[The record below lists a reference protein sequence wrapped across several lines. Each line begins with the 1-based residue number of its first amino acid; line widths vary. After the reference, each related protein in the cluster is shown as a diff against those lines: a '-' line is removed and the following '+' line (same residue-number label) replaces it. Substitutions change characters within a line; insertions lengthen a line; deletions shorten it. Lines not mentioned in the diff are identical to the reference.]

1 MADSVDRIIAAW
13 TRERPD
19 LPVDRME
26 VWSRV
31 TRLSR
36 LLDRERS
43 RAFAQHGLEVW
54 EFDVLAALRR
64 AGSPYQLSPG
74 QLLVEL
80 EVSSGAMTNRITR
93 LSQRGLVVRRP
104 HPVDGRSA
112 LVELTDQGREL
123 ADGALAALLDS
134 EGGLLQEID
143 PRDVERLGAGL
154 RAVLGDQEIRS
165 RGSGPRT
172 PARRAARGPAGSTGS
187 TGGTPRADPG
197 R

>member
-1 MADSVDRIIAAW
+1 MSDEVDGVVDAW
-13 TRERPD
+13 ERARPD
-19 LPVDRME
+19 LNLDPMHI
-26 VWSRV
+26 WSRID
-31 TRLSR
+31 RLAAILEGHR
-36 LLDRERS
+36 KH
-43 RAFAQHGLEVW
+43 AFSDHSIEGW

>member
-1 MADSVDRIIAAW
+1 VADSVDRIVAAW
-13 TRERPD
+13 ARERPD

-43 RAFAQHGLEVW
+43 RAFAQHGLEGW

-64 AGSPYQLSPG
+64 SGKPYQLSPG

-80 EVSSGAMTNRITR
+80 EVSSGTMTNRISR
-93 LSQRGLVVRRP
+93 LSARGLVIRRP

-112 LVELTDQGREL
+112 LVGLTGKGMEVV
-123 ADGALAALLDS
+123 DGALSALLES
-134 EGGLLQEID
+134 EGRLLHQID

-165 RGSGPRT
+165 TAPAGTQAESGHG
-172 PARRAARGPAGSTGS
+172 RRAGRGHAGSTG
-187 TGGTPRADPG
+187 
-197 R
+197 

>member
-1 MADSVDRIIAAW
+1 MTDSVDRIIAAW

-19 LPVDRME
+19 LPVGVME

-43 RAFAQHGLEVW
+43 RAFARHGLEVW

-64 AGSPYQLSPG
+64 SGRPYQLSPG

-80 EVSSGAMTNRITR
+80 EVSSGTMTNRITR
-93 LSQRGLVVRRP
+93 LSERGLVVRRP

-112 LVELTDQGREL
+112 LVELTEEGMARV
-123 ADGALAALLDS
+123 DGALAALLES
-134 EGGLLQEID
+134 EGGLLREID
-143 PRDVERLGAGL
+143 PVDVERLGAGL
-154 RAVLGDQEIRS
+154 RAVLGDQELRS
-165 RGSGPRT
+165 AAGGRPEPEQTRGRRGGS
-172 PARRAARGPAGSTGS
+172 ARAGSNG
-187 TGGTPRADPG
+187 
-197 R
+197 